1 MFHSDWKEVIC
12 MAVLAKKSWALRLF
26 LMVMT
31 LMLVIGL
38 AVLVWGSRTGAR
50 LPMPTPLPKWIL
62 PGWLYG

>member
-1 MFHSDWKEVIC
+1 

-50 LPMPTPLPKWIL
+50 LPMPAPLPKWIL

>member
-1 MFHSDWKEVIC
+1 
-12 MAVLAKKSWALRLF
+12 MAVFAKKSWALRLF

-50 LPMPTPLPKWIL
+50 LPMPTPMPKWIL